1 MCSSHRCILPLI
13 ITVLLVIPVGSQSC
27 AMNTLSDYSVT
38 NLQSDYYMR
47 QARSYQR
54 EAEYYTRQAQSY
66 DREAD
71 YYNRQ
76 AQNYLRE
83 AEYYSKREN
92 YDQVRSYQ
100 RRAKDATDKARLT
113 ESYRYLISY
122 YFVIQD
128 NKDTAKQYAQKL
140 LEIDPDNEIAKQ
152 VMEAK

>member
-1 MCSSHRCILPLI
+1 MNTTVLTFQNRGIQVCQRHLVYHSILPLI
-13 ITVLLVIPVGSQSC
+13 ITALLLMIPFDNQSW
-27 AMNTLSDYSVT
+27 AMNTLVDCNVT
-38 NLQSDYYMR
+38 HLQSDYYMR

-100 RRAKDATDKARLT
+100 RRAKDATDKA
-113 ESYRYLISY
+113 ESRSRDI
-122 YFVIQD
+122 
-128 NKDTAKQYAQKL
+128 
-140 LEIDPDNEIAKQ
+140 
-152 VMEAK
+152 